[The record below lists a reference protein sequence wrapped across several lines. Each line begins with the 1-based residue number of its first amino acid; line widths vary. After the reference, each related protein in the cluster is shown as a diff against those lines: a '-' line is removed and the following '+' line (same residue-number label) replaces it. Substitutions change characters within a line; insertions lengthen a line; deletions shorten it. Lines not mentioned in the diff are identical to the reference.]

1 MVAPIAAISVDL
13 HLEKD
18 DWRRGKVRIRREG
31 KIKACGTTARDR
43 PQFQCLHIELSTAAT
58 VPRIRNDARQPRVK
72 AASIGA
78 FPQCHQGSF
87 ASGRFTVNLRA
98 WLAQTMTRAFALA
111 SAARAVEIIGGY

>member
-1 MVAPIAAISVDL
+1 M
-13 HLEKD
+13 
-18 DWRRGKVRIRREG
+18 
-31 KIKACGTTARDR
+31 
-43 PQFQCLHIELSTAAT
+43 
-58 VPRIRNDARQPRVK
+58 

-78 FPQCHQGSF
+78 FLQCHQGSF